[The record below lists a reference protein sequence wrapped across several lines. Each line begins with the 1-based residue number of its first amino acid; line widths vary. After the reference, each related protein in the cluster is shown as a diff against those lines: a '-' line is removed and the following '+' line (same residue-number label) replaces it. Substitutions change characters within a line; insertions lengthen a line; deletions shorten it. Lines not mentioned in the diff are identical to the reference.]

1 MEPQSTASV
10 ADGIVPVPGGED
22 FFTLVRRLSFA
33 SSLDVV
39 IAIVTDCTR
48 RLIDADGVSFVLREG
63 DQCFYADED
72 AIAPLWKGRRFAMPT
87 CISGWCMLNRQT
99 AVIHDIREDPRIPQD
114 AYRPTFVRSL
124 AMAPV
129 RIEDPLAAIG
139 AYWRDAHRIAGW
151 QVTLLESIADAAALA
166 IANVGLRMAEAAQ
179 AEARRKAE
187 EAAKAKGQF
196 LAAVSHDIRQ
206 PLQALALSVDLLRN
220 LRSPPDPEQ
229 IATIVGKM
237 DLSRRALAD
246 LVENLLDFSRA
257 EAGVIVPRLVRTSIR
272 RVLDPIASDVTLLAA
287 ARGLAVKCDITDAE
301 LQTDPALLSRIV
313 RNLIDNAIRYTR
325 TGHVGIRTVATPDTL
340 AIHVSDSGIGMPGES
355 LDGMFEEYR
364 RNTLDGP
371 GLGLG
376 LSIVRRLTDVLGY
389 QLLVRSEVGKGTDFV
404 VRIATAAG
412 RC

>member
-1 MEPQSTASV
+1 
-10 ADGIVPVPGGED
+10 
-22 FFTLVRRLSFA
+22 
-33 SSLDVV
+33 
-39 IAIVTDCTR
+39 
-48 RLIDADGVSFVLREG
+48 
-63 DQCFYADED
+63 
-72 AIAPLWKGRRFAMPT
+72 
-87 CISGWCMLNRQT
+87 
-99 AVIHDIREDPRIPQD
+99 
-114 AYRPTFVRSL
+114 
-124 AMAPV
+124 
-129 RIEDPLAAIG
+129 
-139 AYWRDAHRIAGW
+139 
-151 QVTLLESIADAAALA
+151 VTLLESIADAAALA